1 MKNQLTFAKTTNLGG
16 RNINE
21 DSIGIVEQER
31 KIGFVLCDGLGGHGL
46 GDVASQMVVDVFTN
60 EIRQSDKC
68 HDIITRTFENSQK
81 RILEE
86 QRIKDASSKI
96 KTTAVIA
103 VVDEHRAYIGHIGD
117 SRLYI
122 FRNNEIKKRTI
133 DHSIPQMLA
142 LSKEIK
148 DEDIRNHPDRNML
161 LRVIGTEWQEPQY
174 EMMKPIPLRK
184 IQAMLLCSDGFW
196 ELIDEEAMCQCLKDA
211 NSVDE
216 WLETMIKVV
225 EINGSGR
232 DMDNFSAI
240 AIWNERK

>member
-1 MKNQLTFAKTTNLGG
+1 MKNQLTFAKTTNLGS

-21 DSIGIVEQER
+21 DSIGIVEKER

-46 GDVASQMVVDVFTN
+46 GDIASQIVVDVFTN
-60 EIRQSDKC
+60 ELKHADRGY
-68 HDIITRTFENSQK
+68 DIITRTFENSQK

-86 QRIKDASSKI
+86 QRIKGASSKI

-103 VVDEHRAYIGHIGD
+103 IADERRAYVGHIGD

-122 FRNNEIKKRTI
+122 FRNNEIIKRTI

-161 LRVIGTEWQEPQY
+161 LRVIGTEWQDPQY

-184 IQAMLLCSDGFW
+184 IQALLLCSDGFW
-196 ELIDEEAMCQCLKDA
+196 ELIDEEVMCRCLKDA

-216 WLETMIKVV
+216 WLETMIKIV

>member
-1 MKNQLTFAKTTNLGG
+1 MKKQLTFAKTTNLGS

-21 DSIGIVEQER
+21 DSIGIFEQKA
-31 KIGFVLCDGLGGHGL
+31 KIGYILCDGLGGHGL
-46 GDVASQMVVDVFTN
+46 GDIASQLVVDIFSK
-60 EIRQSDKC
+60 EIAQPSKC
-68 HDIITRTFENSQK
+68 ADIVSRTFENSQK

-86 QRIKDASSKI
+86 QRIKGVPSKI
-96 KTTAVIA
+96 KTTAVMA
-103 VVDEHRAYIGHIGD
+103 VIDGHRAFIGHIGD

-122 FRNNEIKKRTI
+122 FKNNKISKRTI
-133 DHSIPQMLA
+133 DHSIPQVLA

-148 DEDIRNHPDRNML
+148 DEEIRNHPDRNML

-196 ELIDEEAMCQCLKDA
+196 ELINEEAMCQCLKDA
-211 NSVDE
+211 NNVDE
-216 WLETMIKVV
+216 WLKMMINVV
-225 EINGSGR
+225 EINGSGL